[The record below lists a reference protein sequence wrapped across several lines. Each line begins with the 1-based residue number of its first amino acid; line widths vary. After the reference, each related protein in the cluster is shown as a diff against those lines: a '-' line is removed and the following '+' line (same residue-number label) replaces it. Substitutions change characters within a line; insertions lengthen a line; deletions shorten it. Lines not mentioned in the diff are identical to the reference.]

1 MKVVFKHNSN
11 LFVFTFGTSLN
22 AKIAGNGEL
31 IGQHFTFSRQQ
42 FELAKGSPSMS
53 DFFRADGTNCLDCPF
68 SGNQSDKA
76 GLCYTHK
83 FGQFRGFLSSLRSIH
98 RLHTWET
105 IPQYSEDIHAKI
117 LTAAAGKYFRFGS
130 YGEPSLIPVNL
141 IADITAV
148 AKLFTGYSHQW
159 QKFPDLS
166 AYFMASTHNLQE
178 LEQAEKLGFR
188 SYMAGDFTLTELVNG
203 LVNCPASAE
212 AGKKSHCSKC
222 GLCSGTTGKG
232 NKSVYINLH

>member
-98 RLHTWET
+98 RLHTWE
-105 IPQYSEDIHAKI
+105 SK
-117 LTAAAGKYFRFGS
+117 G
-130 YGEPSLIPVNL
+130 L
-141 IADITAV
+141 IALAIPLTVLLTTPANEETFIVKAWKSVEVETKPENRTDIEKKRVGSV
-148 AKLFTGYSHQW
+148 AKLKALGWQPLYSLSKGIEKTYEW
-159 QKFPDLS
+159 ISYLNGQK
-166 AYFMASTHNLQE
+166 
-178 LEQAEKLGFR
+178 
-188 SYMAGDFTLTELVNG
+188 
-203 LVNCPASAE
+203 
-212 AGKKSHCSKC
+212 
-222 GLCSGTTGKG
+222 
-232 NKSVYINLH
+232 